1 MRLSKA
7 EKQILRDA
15 IKRARTEVKK
25 SGVPHID
32 QALALVDGT
41 ISPKALDQVY
51 KHLIQ
56 AMEHSRVSQP
66 RLVARAATLTIA
78 AALALG
84 AAHIEPTT
92 RKSEVKGAS

>member
-1 MRLSKA
+1 MRLSAA

-15 IKRARTEVKK
+15 IKRARVEVRK

-32 QALALVDGT
+32 QALALVDGAT
-41 ISPKALDQVY
+41 LTPKVLDQVY
-51 KHLIQ
+51 KHLLQ
-56 AMEHSRVSQP
+56 AMDHSRVSQP

-84 AAHIEPTT
+84 AAHIEP
-92 RKSEVKGAS
+92 A

>member
-1 MRLSKA
+1 MRLSEN
-7 EKQILRDA
+7 EKKILRAA
-15 IKRARTEVKK
+15 IKSARTEVKK

-32 QALALVDGT
+32 QALELVNGT

-56 AMEHSRVSQP
+56 AMEHSRKSQP

-78 AALALG
+78 AALGLRARSQK
-84 AAHIEPTT
+84 EN
-92 RKSEVKGAS
+92 AS